1 MFRTVALALLMM
13 SAAVTHA
20 ADYKIDT
27 DDAHA
32 FVQFRIQHLGYS
44 WLYGRFNQFEGS
56 FSYSEKA
63 PEKASANVTIDVTS
77 LDSNH
82 AERDKHLRGSDFFD
96 VKKYP
101 KATFVSKS
109 YTPKDATHGVLVGT
123 LTLKGISKDISIDV
137 EQVGHGPDP
146 WGGVR
151 RGFTGKAEIT
161 LKDFGFTMDLGPA
174 SAKAEILIDV
184 EGVRR

>member
-1 MFRTVALALLMM
+1 MLRIIFLAFVMM
-13 SAAVTHA
+13 SAAISHA
-20 ADYKIDT
+20 AEYKIDT
-27 DDAHA
+27 KDAHA

-56 FSYSEKA
+56 FSFDEKQ
-63 PEKASANVTIDVTS
+63 PEKASANVTIDITS

-82 AERDKHLRGSDFFD
+82 AERDKHLRSSDFFN
-96 VKKYP
+96 VQKHP

-109 YTPKDATHGVLVGT
+109 YAAKDATHGVLVGT

-161 LKDFGFTMDLGPA
+161 LKDFGFEVDLGPA

-184 EGVRR
+184 EGVRQ

>member
-1 MFRTVALALLMM
+1 MFRILFLACLMM
-13 SAAVTHA
+13 SAVVTQA
-20 ADYKIDT
+20 AEYKIDT
-27 DDAHA
+27 DGAHA

-56 FSYSEKA
+56 FTYDEKQ
-63 PEKASANVTIDVTS
+63 PEKASANVTIDVAS

-82 AERDKHLRGSDFFD
+82 AERDKHLRGGDFFD
-96 VKKYP
+96 VRKHP

-109 YTPKDATHGVLVGT
+109 YTAKDANHGVLVGT
-123 LTLKGISKDISIDV
+123 LTLKGVSKDIRIDV
-137 EQVGHGPDP
+137 AQVGHGADP

-161 LKDFGFTMDLGPA
+161 LKDFGFDFNLGAA
-174 SAKAEILIDV
+174 STKAEILIDV